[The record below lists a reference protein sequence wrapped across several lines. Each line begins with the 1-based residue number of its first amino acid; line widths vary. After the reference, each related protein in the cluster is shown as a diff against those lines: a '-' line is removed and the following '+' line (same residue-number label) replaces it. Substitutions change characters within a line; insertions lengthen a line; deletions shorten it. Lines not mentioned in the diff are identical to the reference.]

1 MIAMRTDSSIMHKA
15 AAKRQAQSQKGNA
28 LVEFALVLPVFLTLI
43 LLMVTFSIAEYNRTV
58 LTYATAAA
66 ARAGGKFVSV
76 SASSDGAVAARAKA
90 AFKTACGNSLISFTD
105 PISVPI
111 PTVTFIGT
119 APRLVTVDASISYVN
134 LNTVILPLWQTMR
147 IEVNTTM
154 PIEQ

>member
-15 AAKRQAQSQKGNA
+15 AAKRQARSQKGNA

-66 ARAGGKFVSV
+66 ARAGGKYVAAGSTGD
-76 SASSDGAVAARAKA
+76 AAVAARAKA
-90 AFKTACGNSLISFTD
+90 AFKAACGNSLISFTD

-111 PTVTFIGT
+111 PTVTFI
-119 APRLVTVDASISYVN
+119 ASVPRLVTVDATISYVN
-134 LNTVILPLWQTMR
+134 LNTVVLPLWQTMR
-147 IEVNTTM
+147 IEVSTTM